1 MERRI
6 DLQQNDQFLLLT
18 PSLPKKKTSSPDSFF
33 LLGDFSGRETK
44 QKKNLVKMG
53 QWKLFGA
60 WFLWVQEQRLPE
72 VTATKERD
80 QTPLKLAKNLTT

>member
-1 MERRI
+1 MI
-6 DLQQNDQFLLLT
+6 SSYYSYLHYQ
-18 PSLPKKKTSSPDSFF
+18 KKTSSPFF
-33 LLGDFSGRETK
+33 LLVDFSGREAK